1 MTGLW
6 LYKLGVFLLML
17 LPKFVNQKSQ
27 AISIMKL
34 TDEHKLL
41 PKLNRQFCMTL
52 LDILKLSIFIMKTI
66 DCINLMLK
74 LLVFLKM
81 FKKNKKVKILF
92 YLIEVHFI
100 LHLVGKSMIS
110 VASKLANKNTLYI
123 MLKKSENV
131 SYTI

>member
-1 MTGLW
+1 
-6 LYKLGVFLLML
+6 

-52 LDILKLSIFIMKTI
+52 LDILKLTIFIMKTI